1 MPATLTDNAEAS
13 RYEYPVGEAL
23 AYVSYRRAPG
33 LTTLTYA
40 RVPEELSGAGVGSAM
55 ARAVLEAVRERG
67 DRVRATCGFIA
78 AYLDRH
84 PEFHDLLAT
93 D

>member
-1 MPATLTDNAEAS
+1 MSVNLTDNAAAS
-13 RYEYPVGEAL
+13 RYEYPVGAAL
-23 AYVSYRRAPG
+23 AYVSYRRSPG

-55 ARAVLEAVRERG
+55 AQAVLEAVRDRG
-67 DRVRATCGFIA
+67 DRVRATCSFIA
-78 AYLDRH
+78 AYLERH
-84 PEFHDLLAT
+84 PEFQDLIAM